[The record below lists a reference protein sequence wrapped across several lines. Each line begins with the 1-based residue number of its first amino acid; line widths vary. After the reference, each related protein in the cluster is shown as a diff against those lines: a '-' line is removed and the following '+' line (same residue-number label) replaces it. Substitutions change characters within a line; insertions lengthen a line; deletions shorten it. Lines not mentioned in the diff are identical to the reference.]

1 MLKTF
6 KIAFFGTTDF
16 AVETLDLIKDHYNV
30 GAVVT
35 SQDKP
40 AGRGLKI
47 RESAV
52 KIYAKKNQL
61 KTL

>member
-1 MLKTF
+1 ML
-6 KIAFFGTTDF
+6 FFGTTDF

-35 SQDKP
+35 SLDKP

-52 KIYAKKNQL
+52 KIYAKKKSIKNYS
-61 KTL
+61 TC

>member
-35 SQDKP
+35 SLDKP
-40 AGRGLKI
+40 AG
-47 RESAV
+47 
-52 KIYAKKNQL
+52 KN
-61 KTL
+61 